1 MPRCSVV
8 IPAYNVGPFV
18 TEAVSSALSQTFSD
32 IEVIVVNDGSS
43 DETAAVLEPL
53 MERIVY
59 LEQPNRGLAAARN
72 RGMQQASGKFVA
84 FLDADDFWMPRYL
97 QRMVA
102 LLESRPDLALVTT
115 DSLVV
120 KDNLITGETFYGRFP
135 RRRRFRLRDQ
145 SYWITQYNFVHIMAV
160 SRTETVHRFGG
171 FEESLRACE
180 DWDLWL
186 RMLTS
191 GERAG
196 FVEGPLAYY
205 RIRPEALSTDLARAL
220 ADQATMLDL
229 ALGRPRTAGLPGLAG
244 RAALARARVAALEG
258 KDRAARRLFGQ
269 AARDRALPGSTRL
282 GAAAFAATPAAW
294 RRYVRR
300 ESARADRT

>member
-8 IPAYNVGPFV
+8 IPAYNVEEFV
-18 TEAVSSALSQTFSD
+18 TEAVSSALGQTFAD

-72 RGMQQASGKFVA
+72 RGVQQASGEFVA

-97 QRMVA
+97 QRMVG

-115 DSLVV
+115 DSLIV

-135 RRRRFRLRDQ
+135 RRRRFRHHGQ
-145 SYWITQYNFVHIMAV
+145 SYWITQYNFVHMAV
-160 SRTETVHRFGG
+160 SRTETVHRLSG

-186 RMLTS
+186 RMLAS

-205 RIRPEALSTDLARAL
+205 RIRPEALSADLARAL

-229 ALGRPRTAGLPGLAG
+229 ALGRSRAAGLPGLPG
-244 RAALARARVAALEG
+244 RAGLARARLAALEG
-258 KDRAARRLFGQ
+258 RDRAARRLFGQ

-282 GAAAFAATPAAW
+282 GAAAFAAAPAAW

-300 ESARADRT
+300 ESARAHRT